1 MDQPVSKISSRKA
14 RSLPLTVR
22 PTPCKSVIRFPSDN
36 AAERDLVARPQRP
49 FSTYI
54 TYFSSYTSKYNIF
67 GYGAAKVA
75 VGGGGVGGVG
85 AGVEAAERCQK
96 FPPCLFIIYTRY
108 IYILFCR
115 YGLLWHSRIFASF
128 RCTPRGGKYR
138 GTNILRYGT
147 SWLDRSDGSS
157 LRTNAE
163 SSIYLEGTY
172 LVPYRRPRTA
182 EEGDLPVFL
191 ARAPR
196 TGPSGGNVS

>member
-1 MDQPVSKISSRKA
+1 M
-14 RSLPLTVR
+14 T
-22 PTPCKSVIRFPSDN
+22 RFPSDN

-85 AGVEAAERCQK
+85 VGVEAAERCQK
-96 FPPCLFIIYTRY
+96 FPPCLFIIYTWYQVY

-115 YGLLWHSRIFASF
+115 YGLLRHSRIFASF

-182 EEGDLPVFL
+182 EEGDMPVFL
-191 ARAPR
+191 ARVPR